1 MADESQYSSDTYS
14 NKRKY
19 EEPTAPP
26 PSTRRPT
33 GFSSGPIPSASVD
46 PTAPTGLPPS
56 SYNSVPPPM
65 DEIQIAKQ
73 KAQEIAARLL
83 NSADAKRPRVDNG
96 ASYDYGDNKGFSS
109 YPSEGKQMSGTV
121 PSSIPVSYGSFQGT
135 TKKID
140 IPNMRVGVIIGKGG
154 ETIKYLQLQSGAKI
168 QVTRDMDAD
177 PNCATRTVDLT
188 GTPDQISKAEQ
199 LITDAEAG
207 STAGSGG
214 GGGRRMGGQA
224 GADQFVMKIPN
235 NKVGLIIGKGGE
247 TIKSMQ
253 AKTGAR
259 IQVIPL
265 HLPPGDPTPERT
277 LQIDGITE
285 QIEHAKQLTFSSL
298 LVTAKVANPTLVW
311 DAFVRLLTSFSP
323 TCCDSVSKLFY
334 TILFLLHCVHHFLG
348 QHNFRSASTSSF
360 NHQGYFAAQPF
371 EKIGKGMGFC
381 RSNPIISPISTN
393 RMRNSAMGGGYPQQG
408 GYQARPPSSWA
419 PPGGPPAQPG
429 YGGYMQPGAY
439 PGPPQYGQS
448 PYGSYPQQTSAGYY
462 DQSSVPPSQQSAQ
475 GEYDYYGQQQSQQP
489 SSGGSSAPPTD
500 TTGYNYYQ
508 HASGYGQAGQGYQ
521 QDGYGAYNASQQS
534 GYGQA
539 AGYDQQGGYGST
551 TNPSQEEDASQ
562 AAPPSSAQSG
572 QAGYGTTG
580 QQPPA
585 QGSTGQ
591 GSTGQ
596 AGYGAPPTSQAGYS
610 SQPAAA
616 YNSGYGAP
624 PPASKPPTYGQSQQS
639 PGAPGSYGSQS
650 GYAQPAASGYG
661 QPPAYGYGQAPQ
673 GYGSYGGYT
682 QPAAGGGYSS
692 DGSAGATAGGGGGTP
707 ASQSAAPPAGPP
719 KASPKS

>member
-1 MADESQYSSDTYS
+1 
-14 NKRKY
+14 
-19 EEPTAPP
+19 
-26 PSTRRPT
+26 
-33 GFSSGPIPSASVD
+33 
-46 PTAPTGLPPS
+46 
-56 SYNSVPPPM
+56 M
-65 DEIQIAKQ
+65 DEIQMAKQ

-83 NSADAKRPRVDNG
+83 NSADAKRPRVENG
-96 ASYDYGDNKGFSS
+96 ASYDYGDKGFSS
-109 YPSEGKQMSGTV
+109 YPSEGKQMTNTA
-121 PSSIPVSYGSFQGT
+121 PSSIPVSYGSFSGT

-177 PNCATRTVDLT
+177 PNAPTRTVDLT

-199 LITDAEAG
+199 LINEVLQEAETG
-207 STAGSGG
+207 GTAGSGG
-214 GGGRRMGGQA
+214 GSRRMGGQP

-235 NKVGLIIGKGGE
+235 NKVGLVIGKGGE

-277 LQIDGITE
+277 LQIDGTTD
-285 QIEHAKQLTFSSL
+285 QIEHAKH
-298 LVTAKVANPTLVW
+298 LVN
-311 DAFVRLLTSFSP
+311 
-323 TCCDSVSKLFY
+323 
-334 TILFLLHCVHHFLG
+334 
-348 QHNFRSASTSSF
+348 
-360 NHQGYFAAQPF
+360 
-371 EKIGKGMGFC
+371 E
-381 RSNPIISPISTN
+381 IISGEN
-393 RMRNSAMGGGYPQQG
+393 RMRNSSMGGGYPQQ

-419 PPGGPPAQPG
+419 PPGAPPAQQPG
-429 YGGYMQPGAY
+429 YGYMQPGAY

-448 PYGSYPQQTSAGYY
+448 PYGGYPQQTSAGYSSTW
-462 DQSSVPPSQQSAQ
+462 DQSSVPPSQQSGQ

-489 SSGGSSAPPTD
+489 NSGASSAPPTD

-508 HASGYGQAGQGYQ
+508 NASGYGQGGQGYP

-539 AGYDQQGGYGST
+539 GYDQQQGGYGST
-551 TNPSQEEDASQ
+551 ANPSQEEDASQ
-562 AAPPSSAQSG
+562 TAPPSSTQSG

-580 QQPPA
+580 QQPT
-585 QGSTGQ
+585 QGT
-591 GSTGQ
+591 TGQ
-596 AGYGAPPTSQAGYS
+596 AGYGAAPTSQAGYS
-610 SQPAAA
+610 SQPPTA
-616 YNSGYGAP
+616 YSSGYGAP
-624 PPASKPPTYGQSQQS
+624 PPAGKPPAYAQNQQS

-661 QPPAYGYGQAPQ
+661 PPPSYGYGQAPQ

-682 QPAAGGGYSS
+682 QPPAAGGGYSS
-692 DGSAGATAGGGGGTP
+692 DGSAGGGGGGGAP
-707 ASQSAAPPAGPP
+707 ASQSAPPAGPP

>member
-1 MADESQYSSDTYS
+1 MADESQYSSDSYS

-19 EEPTAPP
+19 EEQTAHPPT
-26 PSTRRPT
+26 TRRPT
-33 GFSSGPIPSASVD
+33 GFSSGPIPSSSPDSAA
-46 PTAPTGLPPS
+46 TAVPPPS

-65 DEIQIAKQ
+65 DEIQMAKQ

-83 NSADAKRPRVDNG
+83 NSADAKRPRVENG
-96 ASYDYGDNKGFSS
+96 ASYDYGDKGFSS
-109 YPSEGKQMSGTV
+109 YPSDGKQMSSTV
-121 PSSIPVSYGSFQGT
+121 PGSIPVSYGSFQGQGT

-177 PNCATRTVDLT
+177 PNAPTRTVDLT

-199 LITDAEAG
+199 LINDVLEEAEAG
-207 STAGSGG
+207 GTAGSGG
-214 GGGRRMGGQA
+214 GGGSRRMGGGQA
-224 GADQFVMKIPN
+224 GGEQFSMMIPN
-235 NKVGLIIGKGGE
+235 NKVGLVIGKGGE

-277 LQIDGITE
+277 LQIDGTSD
-285 QIEHAKQLTFSSL
+285 QIEHAKH
-298 LVTAKVANPTLVW
+298 LVN
-311 DAFVRLLTSFSP
+311 
-323 TCCDSVSKLFY
+323 
-334 TILFLLHCVHHFLG
+334 
-348 QHNFRSASTSSF
+348 
-360 NHQGYFAAQPF
+360 
-371 EKIGKGMGFC
+371 E
-381 RSNPIISPISTN
+381 IISGEN
-393 RMRNSAMGGGYPQQG
+393 RMRNPSMGGGYQQQ

-419 PPGGPPAQPG
+419 PSGAPPAQQPG
-429 YGGYMQPGAY
+429 YGYMQPGAY
-439 PGPPQYGQS
+439 PPQYGQS
-448 PYGSYPQQTSAGYY
+448 PYGSYPQQTW
-462 DQSSVPPSQQSAQ
+462 DQSSVPPSQQSTQ

-489 SSGGSSAPPTD
+489 NSGGSSAPPTD

-508 HASGYGQAGQGYQ
+508 QASGYGQAGQGYQ
-521 QDGYGAYNASQQS
+521 QDGYGAYASQQS

-539 AGYDQQGGYGST
+539 AGYDQQQGYGST
-551 TNPSQEEDASQ
+551 TNPTQEEDASQ

-580 QQPPA
+580 QQPP
-585 QGSTGQ
+585 Q

-596 AGYGAPPTSQAGYS
+596 AGYAAAPTSQAGYS
-610 SQPAAA
+610 SQQPAA
-616 YNSGYGAP
+616 YSSGYGAP
-624 PPASKPPTYGQSQQS
+624 PPAGKPPAYGGQNQQS
-639 PGAPGSYGSQS
+639 PGAPGSYGAHS

-661 QPPAYGYGQAPQ
+661 PPPTYGGYGQAPQ
-673 GYGSYGGYT
+673 AYGSYGGYT

-692 DGSAGATAGGGGGTP
+692 DGSAGAAAGSTGTP
-707 ASQSAAPPAGPP
+707 ASQSAQPAAQP

>member
-1 MADESQYSSDTYS
+1 MADESQYSSETYS

-26 PSTRRPT
+26 TSTRRPT
-33 GFSSGPIPSASVD
+33 GFSSGPIPSASPD
-46 PTAPTGLPPS
+46 LTATAVPPPS

-83 NSADAKRPRVDNG
+83 NSADAKRPRVENG
-96 ASYDYGDNKGFSS
+96 DSYGYGDKGFSS

-154 ETIKYLQLQSGAKI
+154 ETIKFLQLQSGAKI

-177 PNCATRTVDLT
+177 PNAPTRTVDLT
-188 GTPDQISKAEQ
+188 GTPDQISKAEE
-199 LITDAEAG
+199 LINDVLQEAEAG
-207 STAGSGG
+207 GSAGSG

-277 LQIDGITE
+277 LQIDGIPD
-285 QIEHAKQLTFSSL
+285 QIEHAKQL
-298 LVTAKVANPTLVW
+298 VN
-311 DAFVRLLTSFSP
+311 
-323 TCCDSVSKLFY
+323 
-334 TILFLLHCVHHFLG
+334 
-348 QHNFRSASTSSF
+348 
-360 NHQGYFAAQPF
+360 
-371 EKIGKGMGFC
+371 E
-381 RSNPIISPISTN
+381 IISGEN
-393 RMRNSAMGGGYPQQG
+393 RMRNSSMGGGYPQQG

-419 PPGGPPAQPG
+419 PPGGQPAQPG

-448 PYGSYPQQTSAGYY
+448 PYGSYPQQTSAGYSSTW
-462 DQSSVPPSQQSAQ
+462 DQSSVPPSQQGAQ
-475 GEYDYYGQQQSQQP
+475 GEYDYYSQQQSQQP

-500 TTGYNYYQ
+500 PTGYSYYQ
-508 HASGYGQAGQGYQ
+508 HAAYGQAGQGYQ
-521 QDGYGAYNASQQS
+521 QDGYGGYSASQQS

-539 AGYDQQGGYGST
+539 AGYDQQQGGYGST
-551 TNPSQEEDASQ
+551 ANPNPEEDTSQ

-580 QQPPA
+580 QQPP
-585 QGSTGQ
+585 Q

-610 SQPAAA
+610 SQPPAA
-616 YNSGYGAP
+616 YSSGYGAP
-624 PPASKPPTYGQSQQS
+624 PPAGKPPAYGQSQQS

-673 GYGSYGGYT
+673 AYGSYGGYA
-682 QPAAGGGYSS
+682 QAPAGGGYSS
-692 DGSAGATAGGGGGTP
+692 DGSAGAPPAAATAGGTP
-707 ASQSAAPPAGPP
+707 VSQSAAPPAGPP
-719 KASPKS
+719 KTSPKS

>member
-1 MADESQYSSDTYS
+1 MADESQYSSDAYS

-19 EEPTAPP
+19 EEQTAPP

-33 GFSSGPIPSASVD
+33 GFSSGPIPSASPD
-46 PTAPTGLPPS
+46 PAATAVPPPS

-65 DEIQIAKQ
+65 DEIQMAKQ

-83 NSADAKRPRVDNG
+83 NSADAKRPRVENG
-96 ASYDYGDNKGFSS
+96 ASYDYGDKGFSS
-109 YPSEGKQMSGTV
+109 YPSDGKQLSGTA
-121 PSSIPVSYGSFQGT
+121 PSTIPVSYGSFQGT

-154 ETIKYLQLQSGAKI
+154 ETIKYLQAQSGAKI

-177 PNCATRTVDLT
+177 PNAPTRTVDLT

-199 LITDAEAG
+199 LINDVLQEAEAG
-207 STAGSGG
+207 GIAGSGAG
-214 GGGRRMGGQA
+214 GSRRMGGQA
-224 GADQFVMKIPN
+224 GSDQFVMKIPN
-235 NKVGLIIGKGGE
+235 NKVGLVIGKGGE

-277 LQIDGITE
+277 LQIDGTSD
-285 QIEHAKQLTFSSL
+285 QIEHAKH
-298 LVTAKVANPTLVW
+298 LVN
-311 DAFVRLLTSFSP
+311 
-323 TCCDSVSKLFY
+323 
-334 TILFLLHCVHHFLG
+334 
-348 QHNFRSASTSSF
+348 
-360 NHQGYFAAQPF
+360 
-371 EKIGKGMGFC
+371 E
-381 RSNPIISPISTN
+381 IISGEN
-393 RMRNSAMGGGYPQQG
+393 RMRSSSMGGGYPQQ
-408 GYQARPPSSWA
+408 GYQARPPSSWT
-419 PPGGPPAQPG
+419 PPGGPPVQQPG
-429 YGGYMQPGAY
+429 YGYMQQGAY
-439 PGPPQYGQS
+439 PPQYGQS
-448 PYGSYPQQTSAGYY
+448 PYGSYPQQTSAGYSSTW
-462 DQSSVPPSQQSAQ
+462 DQSSVPPSQQSTQ

-489 SSGGSSAPPTD
+489 NSGGSSAPPTD

-508 HASGYGQAGQGYQ
+508 QASGYGQAGQGYQ

-539 AGYDQQGGYGST
+539 AGYDQQQGYGST
-551 TNPSQEEDASQ
+551 NNPTQEEDASQ
-562 AAPPSSAQSG
+562 AAPPPSSAQSG

-580 QQPPA
+580 QQPP
-585 QGSTGQ
+585 Q

-610 SQPAAA
+610 SQQPAA
-616 YNSGYGAP
+616 YSSGYGAP
-624 PPASKPPTYGQSQQS
+624 PPAGKPPAYGGQNQQS
-639 PGAPGSYGSQS
+639 PGAPGSYGGQS

-661 QPPAYGYGQAPQ
+661 PPPTYGGYGQAPQ
-673 GYGSYGGYT
+673 AYGSYGGYT
-682 QPAAGGGYSS
+682 QAAAGGGGYSS
-692 DGSAGATAGGGGGTP
+692 DGSAGAAAPGGTSTP
-707 ASQSAAPPAGPP
+707 ASQSAQPAGPP

>member
-19 EEPTAPP
+19 EEQTAPP

-33 GFSSGPIPSASVD
+33 GFSSGPIPSASPD
-46 PTAPTGLPPS
+46 LTSTAVPPPS

-83 NSADAKRPRVDNG
+83 NSADAKRPRVENG

-109 YPSEGKQMSGTV
+109 YPSEGKQMSGTP

-177 PNCATRTVDLT
+177 PNAATRTVDLT

-199 LITDAEAG
+199 LITDVLQEAEAG
-207 STAGSGG
+207 NTAGSG

-285 QIEHAKQLTFSSL
+285 QIEHAKQL
-298 LVTAKVANPTLVW
+298 VN
-311 DAFVRLLTSFSP
+311 
-323 TCCDSVSKLFY
+323 
-334 TILFLLHCVHHFLG
+334 
-348 QHNFRSASTSSF
+348 
-360 NHQGYFAAQPF
+360 
-371 EKIGKGMGFC
+371 E
-381 RSNPIISPISTN
+381 IISGEN

-419 PPGGPPAQPG
+419 PPGAPPAQPG

-448 PYGSYPQQTSAGYY
+448 PYGSYPQQTSGGYSSTW

-551 TNPSQEEDASQ
+551 TNPSQEEDTSQ

-591 GSTGQ
+591 
-596 AGYGAPPTSQAGYS
+596 AGYGAAPTSQAGYS
-610 SQPAAA
+610 SQPPAA
-616 YNSGYGAP
+616 YSSGYGAP
-624 PPASKPPTYGQSQQS
+624 PPSSKPPAYGQSQQS

-673 GYGSYGGYT
+673 AYGSYGGYT

-692 DGSAGATAGGGGGTP
+692 DGSAGAAAGGGGGTP

>member
-33 GFSSGPIPSASVD
+33 GFSSGPIPSASPD
-46 PTAPTGLPPS
+46 PTATAVPPPS
-56 SYNSVPPPM
+56 SYNSVPPPL

-83 NSADAKRPRVDNG
+83 NSADAKRPRVENG
-96 ASYDYGDNKGFSS
+96 ASYDYADKGFSS
-109 YPSEGKQMSGTV
+109 YPSSEGKQMSGTV

-177 PNCATRTVDLT
+177 PNCPTRTVDLT

-199 LITDAEAG
+199 LITDVLQEAEAG
-207 STAGSGG
+207 GSAGSG

-277 LQIDGITE
+277 LQIDGITD
-285 QIEHAKQLTFSSL
+285 QIEHAKQL
-298 LVTAKVANPTLVW
+298 VN
-311 DAFVRLLTSFSP
+311 
-323 TCCDSVSKLFY
+323 
-334 TILFLLHCVHHFLG
+334 
-348 QHNFRSASTSSF
+348 
-360 NHQGYFAAQPF
+360 
-371 EKIGKGMGFC
+371 E
-381 RSNPIISPISTN
+381 IISGEN
-393 RMRNSAMGGGYPQQG
+393 RMRNSSMGGGYPQQG

-448 PYGSYPQQTSAGYY
+448 PYGSYPQQTSAGYSSTW
-462 DQSSVPPSQQSAQ
+462 DQSSVPPSQQGAQ

-489 SSGGSSAPPTD
+489 STGGSSAAPTD
-500 TTGYNYYQ
+500 ATGYNYYQ

-539 AGYDQQGGYGST
+539 AGYDQQQAGYGSAA
-551 TNPSQEEDASQ
+551 NPSQEEDTSQ

-580 QQPPA
+580 QQPP
-585 QGSTGQ
+585 Q

-596 AGYGAPPTSQAGYS
+596 AGYGAAPTSQAGYS
-610 SQPAAA
+610 SQPPAA
-616 YNSGYGAP
+616 YSSGYGAP
-624 PPASKPPTYGQSQQS
+624 PPAAKPPAYGQSQQS

-673 GYGSYGGYT
+673 AYGSYGGYP
-682 QPAAGGGYSS
+682 QAAAGGSYSS
-692 DGSAGATAGGGGGTP
+692 DGSAGAAAAGGGGGTP
-707 ASQSAAPPAGPP
+707 ASQTAAPPAGPP

>member
-1 MADESQYSSDTYS
+1 MADESHYSSDSYS

-19 EEPTAPP
+19 EEQTAPP

-33 GFSSGPIPSASVD
+33 GFSSGPIPSASPD
-46 PTAPTGLPPS
+46 PTAATAIPPPS

-83 NSADAKRPRVDNG
+83 NSADAKRPRVENG
-96 ASYDYGDNKGFSS
+96 ASYDYGDKGFSS
-109 YPSEGKQMSGTV
+109 YPSEGKQMSNTA
-121 PSSIPVSYGSFQGT
+121 PSSIPVSYGSFSGT

-177 PNCATRTVDLT
+177 PNAPTRTVDLT

-199 LITDAEAG
+199 LINEVLQEAESG
-207 STAGSGG
+207 GTAGSGG
-214 GGGRRMGGQA
+214 GSRRMGGQP
-224 GADQFVMKIPN
+224 GSDQFVMKIPN
-235 NKVGLIIGKGGE
+235 NKVGLVIGKGGE

-277 LQIDGITE
+277 LQIDGATD
-285 QIEHAKQLTFSSL
+285 QIEHAKHLVNEIISGEHGKRHLEISVVYVYGVYADIFVTSL
-298 LVTAKVANPTLVW
+298 LVAAMADLTLVW
-311 DAFVRLLTSFSP
+311 IAFVSSLDFSWIRFLVEPFSHNLLQN
-323 TCCDSVSKLFY
+323 DH
-334 TILFLLHCVHHFLG
+334 IL
-348 QHNFRSASTSSF
+348 
-360 NHQGYFAAQPF
+360 
-371 EKIGKGMGFC
+371 GKGMGFC

-393 RMRNSAMGGGYPQQG
+393 RMRNSSMGGGYPQQG
-408 GYQARPPSSWA
+408 YQVRPPSSWA
-419 PPGGPPAQPG
+419 QPGAPPAQQPG
-429 YGGYMQPGAY
+429 YGYMQPGAY

-448 PYGSYPQQTSAGYY
+448 PYGSYPQQTSAGYAATW

-475 GEYDYYGQQQSQQP
+475 GEYDYYGQQQSQLP
-489 SSGGSSAPPTD
+489 NSGGSSAPPTD

-539 AGYDQQGGYGST
+539 GYDQQQGGYGST
-551 TNPSQEEDASQ
+551 ANPSQEEDTSQ
-562 AAPPSSAQSG
+562 AAPLSSTQSG

-580 QQPPA
+580 QQPSP
-585 QGSTGQ
+585 Q

-596 AGYGAPPTSQAGYS
+596 AGYGAAPTSQAGYS
-610 SQPAAA
+610 SQPPTA
-616 YNSGYGAP
+616 YSSGYGAP
-624 PPASKPPTYGQSQQS
+624 PTSGKPPAYAQNQQS
-639 PGAPGSYGSQS
+639 PGAPGSYGGQS
-650 GYAQPAASGYG
+650 GYAQPTASGYG
-661 QPPAYGYGQAPQ
+661 PPPSYGYGQAPQ

-682 QPAAGGGYSS
+682 QPPAGGGYSS
-692 DGSAGATAGGGGGTP
+692 DGSAGAAAGGTP
-707 ASQSAAPPAGPP
+707 ASQSAPPTGPQ